1 VTDQLGQRS
10 DAALVAGVVQ
20 RDTRALGEMYRRHA
34 GAVFALARRLTSDGQ
49 AAEDVCQTVFT
60 SVWTSPERFEPERG
74 TVRSW
79 LLAQAHGR
87 AVDHVRSELARR
99 RRHARDAQFAPLAA
113 ADVETSVQQ
122 AALAEDVRRAIESLP
137 AHERE
142 PVVLAYFGGRSY
154 RAVAELL
161 GQPEGTVKSRIRAG
175 LAHLRR
181 SLDREGVNP

>member
-1 VTDQLGQRS
+1 MTDQLGQRS
-10 DAALVAGVVQ
+10 DAALAAGVAQ
-20 RDTRALGEMYRRHA
+20 RDTGALGEMYRRHA
-34 GAVFALARRLTSDGQ
+34 GAVFALARRLTNDGH

-60 SVWTSPERFEPERG
+60 SVWTAPERFDPERG
-74 TVRSW
+74 TVRAW

-87 AVDHVRSELARR
+87 AVDHVRSERARR
-99 RRHARDAQFAPLAA
+99 RRQTRDARLAPLAA
-113 ADVETSVQQ
+113 ADVETSVQR
-122 AALAEDVRRAIESLP
+122 AELVDGVRRAIESLP

-175 LAHLRR
+175 LAQLRR
-181 SLDREGVNP
+181 SLDREGVTP